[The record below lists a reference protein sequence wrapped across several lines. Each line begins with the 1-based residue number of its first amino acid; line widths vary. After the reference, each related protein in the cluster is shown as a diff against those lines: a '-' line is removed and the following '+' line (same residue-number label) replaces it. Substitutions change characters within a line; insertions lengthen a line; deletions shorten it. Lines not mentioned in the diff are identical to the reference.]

1 MVSSQNAVC
10 ITNTVMALPVSQL
23 SGLILDSN
31 RGNSQVYWRLSVK
44 VGDLVRCIGF
54 IEHGHVGVVM
64 EISLNGHLRVL
75 INGEVNHLWQY
86 QVEVISESR

>member
-1 MVSSQNAVC
+1 M
-10 ITNTVMALPVSQL
+10 
-23 SGLILDSN
+23 
-31 RGNSQVYWRLSVK
+31 K

-54 IEHGHVGVVM
+54 IEHQNIGVVVKT
-64 EISLNGHLRVL
+64 SLNGSLRVL